1 MKPTQEQIL
10 LSLAKSRPGVEIKFE
25 NGRLLGKLEFF
36 KTEFAWTILAYED
49 EIHFNVTGAIC
60 WRGWSI

>member
-10 LSLAKSRPGVEIKFE
+10 LALAKSRPSVEIKFE
-25 NGRLLGKLEFF
+25 AGRLMAKLEFM
-36 KTEFAWTILAYED
+36 KNETAWAVLAYED
-49 EIHFNVTGAIC
+49 EVHFNVTGAIC